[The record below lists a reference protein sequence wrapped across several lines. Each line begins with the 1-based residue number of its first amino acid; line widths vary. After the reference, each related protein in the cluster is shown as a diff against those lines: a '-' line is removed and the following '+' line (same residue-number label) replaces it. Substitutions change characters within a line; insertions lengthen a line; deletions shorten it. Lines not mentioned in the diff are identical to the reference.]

1 MSRKVILSDRYDD
14 IYTVSPLDFYI
25 DATSFAVGGPYQV
38 QLTYNF
44 PDIYTVNTYEGAATI
59 GPFLEFPNQ
68 HYGTF
73 SVNLKLRKMTITFLG
88 FGGWNPSATFNG
100 PVFTLLTSGA
110 NLPQSAYF
118 ISSTINTS
126 LMTLTST
133 PTTIALN
140 WKDVGSYSSSDVI
153 VIGW

>member
-1 MSRKVILSDRYDD
+1 MNYPNV
-14 IYTVSPLDFYI
+14 YTV
-25 DATSFAVGGPYQV
+25 
-38 QLTYNF
+38 
-44 PDIYTVNTYEGAATI
+44 YESYGVATI
-59 GPFLEFPNQ
+59 GPNVEYS
-68 HYGTF
+68 YGYYGYF
-73 SVNLKLRKMTITFLG
+73 SVNLKLRKMIITYFVSDGWISAEFLG
-88 FGGWNPSATFNG
+88 IVVTS
-100 PVFTLLTSGA
+100 LTSGA

-140 WKDVGSYSSSDVI
+140 WQGISYVPGDKI

>member
-1 MSRKVILSDRYDD
+1 V
-14 IYTVSPLDFYI
+14 TP
-25 DATSFAVGGPYQV
+25 FAVGGPYLV

-44 PDIYTVNTYEGAATI
+44 PDIYTVDTNEGLSTI
-59 GPFLEFPNQ
+59 GPYLEYPDP
-68 HYGTF
+68 HYGAF
-73 SVNLKLRKMTITFLG
+73 SVNLKLRKMTITYLKS
-88 FGGWNPSATFNG
+88 GGWNSGADFNG

-110 NLPQSAYF
+110 NLPQPAYF

-133 PTTIALN
+133 ATTIALN
-140 WKDVGSYSSSDVI
+140 WKNVGSFTPSDVI

>member
-1 MSRKVILSDRYDD
+1 V
-14 IYTVSPLDFYI
+14 TP
-25 DATSFAVGGPYQV
+25 FADGGPYQV

-44 PDIYTVNTYEGAATI
+44 PDISTVESNRGVATI
-59 GPFLEFPNQ
+59 GPSLEFSDGHGN
-68 HYGTF
+68 GIF
-73 SVNLKLRKMTITFLG
+73 SVNLKLRKMIITYLVFS
-88 FGGWNPSATFNG
+88 GWNSDATFNG

-110 NLPQSAYF
+110 NLPQPAYF

-133 PTTIALN
+133 ATTIALN
-140 WKDVGSYSSSDVI
+140 WKDVQSFGPSDKI

>member
-1 MSRKVILSDRYDD
+1 V
-14 IYTVSPLDFYI
+14 TP
-25 DATSFAVGGPYQV
+25 FAVGGPYQV
-38 QLTYNF
+38 ELLYYF
-44 PDIYTVNTYEGAATI
+44 PDLSSPPFYDGVGVATI
-59 GPFLEFPNQ
+59 GPSLEYPLA
-68 HYGTF
+68 HYQLF
-73 SVNLKLRKMTITFLG
+73 SVNLKLRKMIITFLASSTWSSG
-88 FGGWNPSATFNG
+88 TFNG
-100 PVFTLLTSGA
+100 PVITSLTSGA

-140 WKDVGSYSSSDVI
+140 WQGVSFNQGDMI

>member
-1 MSRKVILSDRYDD
+1 
-14 IYTVSPLDFYI
+14 
-25 DATSFAVGGPYQV
+25 
-38 QLTYNF
+38 
-44 PDIYTVNTYEGAATI
+44 
-59 GPFLEFPNQ
+59 
-68 HYGTF
+68 
-73 SVNLKLRKMTITFLG
+73 MTITFLG